1 MVRLLISALLRLVAS
16 ALGLLVAA
24 GVLDGVTL
32 SASAFVIAVVV
43 FTVVQV
49 VVEPAIQRLAAR
61 NVAALR
67 GGTALA
73 ATLVALIVTSLVS
86 DGLRIQGW
94 TNWLL
99 ATLIVWLVTL
109 LAAVLLPMA
118 FVHDRVEERRG

>member
-1 MVRLLISALLRLVAS
+1 MVRLLISALLRLLAS

-24 GVLDGVTL
+24 AVLDGVTL
-32 SASAFVIAVVV
+32 SATAFVIAVVV

-49 VVEPAIQRLAAR
+49 VVEPAIQRLAVA

-109 LAAVLLPMA
+109 LAAVLLPLV
-118 FVHDRVEERRG
+118 FVRDRVQERRG